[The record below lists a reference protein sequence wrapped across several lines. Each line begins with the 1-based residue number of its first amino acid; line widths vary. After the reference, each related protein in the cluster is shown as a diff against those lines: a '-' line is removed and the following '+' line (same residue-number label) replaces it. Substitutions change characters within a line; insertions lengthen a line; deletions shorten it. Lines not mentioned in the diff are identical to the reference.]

1 MSVISIVMPIY
12 NTEKYLEETM
22 TCITEQ
28 TMRDIE
34 IICINDASTD
44 NSLQIL
50 ENLADKDCRIKI
62 INNSSNQGAAAA
74 RNIGLGEAQGKYI
87 CFLDADDIF
96 EKDMIEKEYDA
107 ICRYDADIA
116 VVHSAHFKEDPR
128 EWNAW
133 EFPWE
138 EQCVSMENN
147 NTGQNLICAWEVA
160 PWNKMYK
167 RQFLERYRLSYQN
180 LKSSNDVYVGV
191 MAVLL
196 AEKIALVGSDRP
208 LILYRTGTDTQ
219 ISSKLVPM
227 NTYLAF
233 EAIHD
238 SMIKWNIWDKYFES
252 FFSFFYYG
260 MRGQIKSCTN
270 ETESRRAY
278 EYIAQEGLR
287 RLGLFEIP
295 KNRFEDKR
303 LHDRLCNYISGSYE
317 SGWFRT

>member
-1 MSVISIVMPIY
+1 MSEISIVMPIY

-28 TMRDIE
+28 TMHDIE
-34 IICINDASTD
+34 IICIDDASTD

-50 ENLADKDCRIKI
+50 ANLADKDSRIEI
-62 INNSSNQGAAAA
+62 IHNSSNQGAAAS
-74 RNIGLGEAQGKYI
+74 RNIGLDKAQGKYV
-87 CFLDADDIF
+87 CFLDADDLF
-96 EKDMIEKEYDA
+96 EKNMLEKEYDA
-107 ICRYDADIA
+107 ICRYDADMA
-116 VVHSAHFKEDPR
+116 VVHSAHFKDDPR

-167 RQFLERYRLSYQN
+167 KQFLEQFHLSYQK
-180 LKSSNDVYVGV
+180 LKSSNDVYFGV
-191 MAVLL
+191 MTVLL
-196 AEKIALVGSDRP
+196 AGKIVLVGSDRP
-208 LILYRTGTDTQ
+208 LVLYRTGTETQ
-219 ISSKLVPM
+219 ISAKIIPM

-238 SMIKWNIWDKYFES
+238 SMVEQNIWDKYFES

-260 MRGQIKSCTN
+260 MRGQHKSCKN
-270 ETESRRAY
+270 EEENRRAY
-278 EYIAQEGLR
+278 EYIAQEGLQ
-287 RLGLFEIP
+287 RLGFFEISKEEF
-295 KNRFEDKR
+295 KNKR
-303 LHDRLCNYISGSYE
+303 LYDEIWNYSSQSFYRE
-317 SGWFRT
+317 

>member
-1 MSVISIVMPIY
+1 MSAISIVIPVY

-22 TCITEQ
+22 TCIIEQ

-50 ENLADKDCRIKI
+50 ENLADKDSRIKI
-62 INNSSNQGAAAA
+62 INNRSNQGAAAA
-74 RNIGLGEAQGKYI
+74 RNIGLDKAQGEYI

-116 VVHSAHFKEDPR
+116 VVHSAHFKDDPQK
-128 EWNAW
+128 WNAW

-167 RQFLERYRLSYQN
+167 KQFLERYHLSYQN

-191 MAVLL
+191 MSVLL
-196 AEKIALVGSDRP
+196 AEKIVLVGSDRP
-208 LILYRTGTDTQ
+208 LVLYRTGTDTQ
-219 ISSKLVPM
+219 ISSKIVPM

-238 SMIKWNIWDKYFES
+238 SMIKWNIWDRYFES
-252 FFSFFYYG
+252 FFSFFFYG
-260 MRGQIKSCTN
+260 MRGQHKSCKN
-270 ETESRRAY
+270 EIENRRAY
-278 EYIAQEGLR
+278 EYIAREGLR
-287 RLGLFEIP
+287 RLDFFEMT
-295 KNRFEDKR
+295 KEKFENKR
-303 LHDRLCNYISGSYE
+303 LYDKICDYSCCSYD